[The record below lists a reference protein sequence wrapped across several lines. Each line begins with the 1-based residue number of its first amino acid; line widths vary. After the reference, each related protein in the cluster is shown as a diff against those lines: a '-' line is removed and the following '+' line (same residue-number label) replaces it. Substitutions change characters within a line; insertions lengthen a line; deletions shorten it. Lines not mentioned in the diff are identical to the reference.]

1 VTADAGRTRR
11 RRLAIAGLVL
21 FAVLYVGLLVLY
33 AVAGKTQ
40 EVHADIPD
48 NGVRVTLRAND
59 VDGQGQRL
67 LLDVDLDPS
76 PALLGEGQITLSEPV
91 TVVIDP
97 SGSTREVT
105 FAAGQIP
112 AVVQIPLVL
121 DGDIRNWPFDHYD
134 VPFVVGAFAGTADSS
149 RALDVTA
156 AMTGRVQGWK
166 LTFGSSATPG
176 IDGGTFTFG
185 TAALR
190 RSGDVLVFAAI
201 LLGVLVMLPVLA
213 LYVAARTYFGR
224 RELQPT
230 LLSWMGAMLF
240 ATIPLRNFLPG
251 SPPPGAWVDAVI
263 VLWVI
268 VGLVTALALYVLAW
282 RQQKG

>member
-1 VTADAGRTRR
+1 VAVDDGHARR
-11 RRLAIAGLVL
+11 RRLTIAGLVL

-33 AVAGKTQ
+33 AVTGKTQ
-40 EVHADIPD
+40 EVHAEIPAD
-48 NGVRVTLRAND
+48 GVRVTLRAND

-76 PALLGEGQITLSEPV
+76 PGLVGEGQITLAEPI

-97 SGSTREVT
+97 SGSSREVT
-105 FAAGQIP
+105 FAAGQVP

-121 DGDIRNWPFDHYD
+121 DGDIRNWPFDRYD
-134 VPFVVGAFAGTADSS
+134 VMFVVGAFAGTAEDS
-149 RALDVTA
+149 RALDVTTS
-156 AMTGRVQGWK
+156 MTGRVQGWK
-166 LTFGSSATPG
+166 LTFGSSPAPG
-176 IDGGTFTFG
+176 LDGGTYTFG
-185 TAALR
+185 TAELR
-190 RSGDVLVFAAI
+190 RSGDILVFAAI

-213 LYVAARTYFGR
+213 CYVAARTYFGR

-230 LLSWMGAMLF
+230 LMSWMGAMLF

-268 VGLVTALALYVLAW
+268 VALVAALGLYVLAW
-282 RQQKG
+282 RQRSP